1 MSDDRSGDDKRPP
14 VATRSPADGDPWQA
28 LRAHNT
34 ARIAL
39 GRSGGSL
46 PTTAM
51 LDFALAHARA
61 RDAVHATFDDEG
73 LTRALTAD
81 GFGSVSV
88 ASRAATR
95 AIYLRRPD
103 LGRRLDDASATRLRS
118 IAGDPPDI
126 VFVIG
131 DGLSTQAVHAHSMP
145 VLRIARSVFS
155 RWGWTIGPVVVASQS
170 RVALGD
176 EIGECLNARQVV
188 VLIGERPGLSA
199 ADSLGIYLTWAPQ
212 VGLTDE
218 RRNCIS
224 NIRPG
229 GLSPAQAV
237 HTLAF
242 LAGEA
247 ARRRSTGIDLKD
259 ESDRVP
265 SLVQATDLTPITSDQ
280 AALRAT

>member
-1 MSDDRSGDDKRPP
+1 MRDNS
-14 VATRSPADGDPWQA
+14 DPWQA
-28 LRAHNT
+28 LRAHTT

-39 GRSGGSL
+39 GRRGGSL

-61 RDAVHATFDDEG
+61 RDAVHAPFDVDG
-73 LTRALTAD
+73 LTRALAD
-81 GFGSVSV
+81 DGLDSISV

-103 LGRRLDDASATRLRS
+103 LGRRLDDSSAARLQS
-118 IAGDPPDI
+118 LAGDPPDI

-131 DGLSTQAVHAHSMP
+131 DGLSTQAVHTHALP
-145 VLRIARSVFS
+145 VLRIARSVFT

-176 EIGECLNARQVV
+176 EIGECLAARQVA

-199 ADSLGIYLTWAPQ
+199 ADSLGIYLTWAPR

-224 NIRPG
+224 NVRPG

-247 ARRRSTGIDLKD
+247 ARSRATGIGLKD

-265 SLVQATDLTPITSDQ
+265 SLVQAADLARITS
-280 AALRAT
+280 AR